1 MLLKVLRLV
10 IGLICGYLT
19 VNWLPVL
26 IPFHPDE
33 FLGEFILDPL
43 EFLAGA
49 IALIIGMYAMGGLIR
64 DGIIAA
70 VDTFKGKKGAG
81 SDIIL
86 AIGSIGCFFLL
97 LPLGFWQTSV
107 FFSFC
112 LLYGMISFSPWG
124 TENEI

>member
-10 IGLICGYLT
+10 FGLICGYLA

-33 FLGEFILDPL
+33 FLGEFILEPL

-49 IALIIGMYAMGGLIR
+49 IALTIGMYAKGGLIR
-64 DGIIAA
+64 DGIFAA
-70 VDTFKGKKGAG
+70 VESFKGKKADV

-86 AIGSIGCFFLL
+86 AIGSVGCFFLL
-97 LPLGFWQTSV
+97 LPFGFWQTSV

-112 LLYGMISFSPWG
+112 FLYGMISFSPSG
-124 TENEI
+124 TEKET